1 MVNYNSRKLADLLYL
16 ANGLVLFVLI
26 NLLASQFYYRFD
38 LTEEKRYSIKTATKQ
53 LLEELDDVVYIEV
66 FLEGEMNPAFKRFQK
81 NIRETLDEFR
91 VYSGNKVQ
99 YTFTDP
105 STALSQKARAEYM
118 NELAQR
124 GIQPT
129 NVVDEKDGKRTERLL
144 FPGALVSY
152 AGNETGV
159 NLFKGSRSVSKQ
171 ETINQAIENIEYE
184 LANAIYKLSNTERKR
199 IGWLQ
204 GHGELSGLGMA
215 DIVSELQEIYAFDF
229 VRTSDAQLLDQFD
242 VLMLAKPTQ
251 AFSASDKYVLDQYLM
266 RGGKLLFM
274 IDQFHVNIDS
284 ASAEFYFPTTNEH
297 KLDDMLFRYG
307 IRINRD
313 LVQDRVSSKYPV
325 VTGMAGNAPQMQML
339 DWYFF
344 PLINNYAEHP
354 ITRNLDAVQLRFA
367 SSMDTVKADGV
378 KKTPLMFSSPYVR
391 TLSSPVNVSANEL
404 RNTQL
409 KEMSKPLSLAFLLE
423 GSFSSIY
430 KNRFL
435 PEEIVDKQNF
445 VSESVPTKIL
455 VVSDGSLARNEIN
468 ARTNQAQELGRDPF
482 SGLMYANKDFILNAL
497 AYLSEE
503 EGLITTRNKEVKIRP
518 LDRQRMATEKTKW
531 QLLNLFA
538 PVLLIIIFGG
548 LRSAWRKKKYAKK

>member
-66 FLEGEMNPAFKRFQK
+66 FLEGEMNPSFKRFQK

-229 VRTSDAQLLDQFD
+229 VSTSDAQLLDQFD

-274 IDQFHVNIDS
+274 IDQFRVNIDS
-284 ASAEFYFPTTNEH
+284 ASAEFYFPTPNEH

-378 KKTPLMFSSPYVR
+378 RKTPLMFSSPYVR

-409 KEMSKPLSLAFLLE
+409 NEMSKPLSLAFLLE

-435 PEEIVDKQNF
+435 PEEIIDKQNF

-497 AYLSEE
+497 AYLTEE

-531 QLLNLFA
+531 QLLNLLA
-538 PVLLIIIFGG
+538 PVLLIIIFGW
-548 LRSAWRKKKYAKK
+548 LRSAWRKKKYGKK